1 MTENGEIILR
11 ILCYGDSNTWG
22 YNPVD
27 ASRYQN
33 RWTKVLADLLPEDEI
48 IEEGLSGRN
57 INREDPDIPNRNGF
71 PVLPVLIRTHRP
83 LDLVIIMLGSNDLKK
98 FHHITKEILADDL
111 KKTIDVIKDE
121 ELEFPYPVPEILVMA
136 PAELGDG
143 ILTTSKW
150 KDYFDE
156 NSIKVSKELAEA
168 YREVAERENTY
179 FFDASEVA
187 EASEYDSLHLDE
199 TEHKKLAEALCVEI
213 KGIKAK

>member
-1 MTENGEIILR
+1 MLKSRNLLLSNESSDLNRFRLVTLKSENDVRLQAT
-11 ILCYGDSNTWG
+11 LDKQ
-22 YNPVD
+22 NP
-27 ASRYQN
+27 
-33 RWTKVLADLLPEDEI
+33 T
-48 IEEGLSGRN
+48 G
-57 INREDPDIPNRNGF
+57 
-71 PVLPVLIRTHRP
+71 LPVGAVR
-83 LDLVIIMLGSNDLKK
+83 
-98 FHHITKEILADDL
+98 
-111 KKTIDVIKDE
+111 KDE

-136 PAELGDG
+136 PVELGDG

-156 NSIKVSKELAEA
+156 NSVKVSKELAEA

-199 TEHKKLAEALCVEI
+199 TVHKKLAEALCVEI

>member
-1 MTENGEIILR
+1 MR

-27 ASRYQN
+27 ASRYEN
-33 RWTKVLADLLPEDEI
+33 RWTKVLAKLLPDDEI

-57 INREDPDIPNRNGF
+57 INREDPEIPNRNGF
-71 PVLPVLIRTHRP
+71 PVFPVLIRTHRP
-83 LDLVIIMLGSNDLKK
+83 IDLVIIMLGSNDLKK

-111 KKTIDVIKDE
+111 KKTIEIVKDE

-136 PAELGDG
+136 PVELESG

-156 NSIKVSKELAEA
+156 NSLKVSRELAET
-168 YREVAERENTY
+168 YGKVAERENAY
-179 FFDASEVA
+179 FFDASKA
-187 EASEYDSLHLDE
+187 AKASEYDSLHLDE
-199 TEHKKLAEALCVEI
+199 KEHRKLAEALAIEI
-213 KGIKAK
+213 KRIKAK

>member
-111 KKTIDVIKDE
+111 KKTIDVINDE

-136 PAELGDG
+136 PVELGDG

-199 TEHKKLAEALCVEI
+199 TEHRKLAEALCVEI